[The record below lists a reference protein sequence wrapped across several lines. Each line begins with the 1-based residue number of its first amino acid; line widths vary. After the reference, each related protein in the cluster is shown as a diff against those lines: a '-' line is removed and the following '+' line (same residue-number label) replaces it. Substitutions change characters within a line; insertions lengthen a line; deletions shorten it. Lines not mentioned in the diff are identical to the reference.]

1 MKAVTDFCRLGA
13 GIRAS
18 GSGMMRKILLLVGAL
33 AVVALLVYSF
43 SNSQAPAAAPETQ
56 AAYAAQVH
64 QAREQKDQAFR
75 TAATSPI
82 PAEQRGAFG
91 GLRYFKP
98 DAGYR
103 VVARL
108 TRAAALAPL
117 PLALTGGSADA
128 YARWGTAEFELAGQP
143 QKLVLLQ
150 KQGET
155 RELFLPF
162 TDPTNGQQTYGG
174 GRFLDLPVP
183 APEATD
189 ITLDFNAAYSPF
201 CAYNHEYS
209 CPKPPADNRL
219 TVPVLAGE
227 QLAPQ

>member
-1 MKAVTDFCRLGA
+1 
-13 GIRAS
+13 
-18 GSGMMRKILLLVGAL
+18 MRKIFLLAALL
-33 AVVALLVYSF
+33 AVAGLLVYSF
-43 SNSQAPAAAPETQ
+43 SGGPAASPATATD
-56 AAYAAQVH
+56 AAYAAHVR
-64 QAREQKDQAFR
+64 QARQQKDQAFR

-82 PAEQRGAFG
+82 PAGQRAAFG

-98 DAGYR
+98 DAAYQIT
-103 VVARL
+103 ARL

-117 PLALTGGSADA
+117 PLALTGGAADA
-128 YARWGTAEFELAGQP
+128 YTRWGTAEFELGGQT
-143 QKLVLLQ
+143 QKLILLQ

-162 TDPTNGQQTYGG
+162 TDPTNGRQTYGG
-174 GRFLDLPVP
+174 GRYLDLPAP
-183 APEATD
+183 APEASE

-201 CAYNHEYS
+201 CAYNHDYS
-209 CPKPPADNRL
+209 CPKPPADNRV